1 MLSKYTIMHNKTNLE
16 KKWEKNAKKL
26 SGRGSP
32 LGGWGV
38 GSKEPTRND
47 YFYYYWLQYQQTKLC
62 TLVLVIWDPKA
73 YNKLV
78 TS

>member
-1 MLSKYTIMHNKTNLE
+1 MLSKYTILHDK
-16 KKWEKNAKKL
+16 
-26 SGRGSP
+26 
-32 LGGWGV
+32 
-38 GSKEPTRND
+38 
-47 YFYYYWLQYQQTKLC
+47 TKLEQKKEKMQKSEMDADPPWGDGERARRGLVEDIPFLLLWVTIINKINC